1 MPDVRHAASRR
12 AIDADVARIAQLAR
26 RSRAELAEERGG
38 PLWLVR
44 EARAEPLEDGLAADV
59 ANDDALVVVGT
70 YDDVLVG
77 YATAT
82 TEILRDGSLLAR
94 LSDIYVEPGARD
106 IGVGEAMMDD
116 VIAWSVARGCRGI
129 DSLALPGMRAS
140 KNFFERYG
148 LKARQLI
155 VHRSFGPQDIA
166 GDS

>member
-1 MPDVRHAASRR
+1 MSDARHAAVRR
-12 AIDADVARIAQLAR
+12 ADEADVGRIAQLAR
-26 RSRAELAEERGG
+26 RGRAELAAERGG
-38 PLWLVR
+38 PLWLAR
-44 EARAEPLEDGLAADV
+44 EARADPIEAGLADDV

-70 YDDVLVG
+70 YDGVVVG

-82 TEILRDGSLLAR
+82 TEVLRDGSLLAR

-116 VIAWSVARGCRGI
+116 VIAWAVARGCCGI

-155 VHRSFGPQDIA
+155 VHRSFGARDGA
-166 GDS
+166 GES